1 MYIHNIYTIYTR
13 GEGVKI
19 ILSQTSKTPL
29 YQQIKEQI
37 KDQIIRGE
45 LKEGDALPSIR
56 VLAKDLHVSVIT
68 TKRAYEELEN
78 EGFIFSSVGKGTFVA
93 GQQTEVLREWR
104 LRELENQ
111 LEELVVEGKRLGLTE
126 QDLSELVKIY
136 YRESAPGEKI

>member
-1 MYIHNIYTIYTR
+1 
-13 GEGVKI
+13 VKI
-19 ILSQTSKTPL
+19 TLSQTSKTPL
-29 YQQIKEQI
+29 YRQIKEQI
-37 KDQIIRGE
+37 KDQIICGE

-93 GQQTEVLREWR
+93 GQQKEVLREWR

-126 QDLSELVKIY
+126 QDLIELVKIY
-136 YRESAPGEKI
+136 YRESGSGEKV

>member
-1 MYIHNIYTIYTR
+1 M
-13 GEGVKI
+13 KI

-111 LEELVVEGKRLGLTE
+111 LEELVIEGKRLGLTE
-126 QDLSELVKIY
+126 QDFLELVKIY
-136 YRESAPGEKI
+136 FRDRVSDE

>member
-1 MYIHNIYTIYTR
+1 M
-13 GEGVKI
+13 KI
-19 ILSQTSKTPL
+19 TLSQTSKTPL
-29 YQQIKEQI
+29 YRQIKEQI

-126 QDLSELVKIY
+126 QDLIELVKIY
-136 YRESAPGEKI
+136 YRESGPGEKV

>member
-1 MYIHNIYTIYTR
+1 M
-13 GEGVKI
+13 KI
-19 ILSQTSKTPL
+19 TLSQTSKTPL
-29 YQQIKEQI
+29 YRQIKEQI
-37 KDQIIRGE
+37 KDQIICGE

-126 QDLSELVKIY
+126 QDLIELVKIY